1 MVKKSHSENTVGP
14 WAKEKLDT
22 LEKYLKF
29 YCSVLQNQRLTLV
42 YIDGFAGAP
51 VTTVRPQMTTT
62 EAGFLDLAEAEA
74 EAQAEFVMGSP
85 VRALKIECGFDR
97 HYFFDLDDRR
107 VAELKALEP
116 LWPKKWIHVE
126 TGDANERIQRL
137 IRQIGSLEKVKGV
150 AFLDPYGPHLEWKT
164 LEALAATRKFEV
176 IINLPIHM
184 AINRL
189 LAKNVER
196 NHEWE
201 KKVDRCF
208 GTTEWQ
214 GIVYPKHMTLF
225 GEIEAPKADGVP
237 KKLLDLYVSRL
248 EKIFPCVAPP
258 RQIRDTNKKPLYYL
272 VWAGPHPKGK
282 EGAQYILG
290 YGERLAKKR
299 RL

>member
-1 MVKKSHSENTVGP
+1 MVKKAHSEKTVGP
-14 WAKEKLDT
+14 WAKEKLDA

-29 YCSVLQNQRLTLV
+29 YCSVLQNQRLKLV
-42 YIDGFAGAP
+42 YIDGFAGSP
-51 VTTVRPQMTTT
+51 KTTVRAQTAATDG
-62 EAGFLDLAEAEA
+62 GFLDLDET

-85 VRALKIECGFDR
+85 VRALEIERGFDR

-107 VAELKALEP
+107 VQELKALKP
-116 LWPKKWIHVE
+116 LWPNKWVHVE

-137 IRQIGSLEKVKGV
+137 IHQIGGYEDVKGV

-189 LAKNVER
+189 LAKNVDR

-201 KKVDRCF
+201 AMVDRCF
-208 GTTEWQ
+208 GTTEWR
-214 GIVYPKHMTLF
+214 GVVYPEHMTLF
-225 GEIEAPKADGVP
+225 GDIEAPKADGVP
-237 KKLLDLYVSRL
+237 DMLLELYISRL
-248 EKIFPCVAPP
+248 KAIFPCVATP
-258 RQIRDTNKKPLYYL
+258 RLIRDTKQKPLYHL
-272 VWAGPHPKGK
+272 LWAGPHAKGK
-282 EGAQYILG
+282 QGAEYILG
-290 YGERLAKKR
+290 YGKRLAKKR